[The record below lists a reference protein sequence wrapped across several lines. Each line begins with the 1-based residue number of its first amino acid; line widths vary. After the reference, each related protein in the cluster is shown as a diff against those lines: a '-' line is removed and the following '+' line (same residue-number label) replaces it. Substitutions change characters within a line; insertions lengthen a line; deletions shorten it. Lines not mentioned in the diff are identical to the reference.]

1 MPTNQSEQARQR
13 HRNIDG
19 TFAKELDDTGFPGSD
34 TL

>member
-19 TFAKELDDTGFPGSD
+19 TFAKELDDIGFPSSD